1 MLISEFAKPNYK
13 RLRKALVYIKNNL
26 IGSDSNMCL
35 TIDYLTE
42 INYMITGSNSII
54 LRIGNLKPHDD
65 ENRRRC
71 EICLLMMIK

>member
-1 MLISEFAKPNYK
+1 M
-13 RLRKALVYIKNNL
+13 VYIKNNL

-35 TIDYLTE
+35 TVDYLTE

-65 ENRRRC
+65 ENGRTC
-71 EICLLMMIK
+71 KILFANDDKINLLIRQKLKT